1 MKQYIQIVFKGFL
14 MPVLLGAGLN
24 LSAQETR
31 TYREEFKVG
40 PEVIVEV
47 STSYAD
53 IEFETWSKNEVEVEA
68 IITLEG
74 ATPEEANAFF
84 DQPRVDIVGNS
95 SKVSIRTGGR
105 GSNSLFAS
113 SDMDFGDLD
122 FHFEMPDIPP
132 IPEMPELAPMVEDI
146 IASIPEIAAMPPM
159 PPMPDA
165 DFDYEAFEKD
175 GQKYIEKWQKKFEK
189 EFDEE
194 YRAEFEAWGREMGEE
209 MEARIEAREAAREA
223 MKEQRDRQRAEMQE
237 QREEIQEQMREQRE
251 EMREQQM
258 EAREQARMAQRQ
270 AREAQ
275 AQVRNNQNP
284 GIFYMRGASGNQ
296 KFTIK
301 KTIKVKMPKGARLKM
316 NVRYGEVKLADNAL
330 NTKANLSYASLFANT
345 IDGRDTD
352 IAARYSP
359 VTVER
364 WNGGRLQ
371 TEFSDGVELHEVGQ
385 LNMVSR
391 SSMVTIDRLL
401 REVSIDSRMGLLVI
415 GGVAD
420 DFRDMDISVAYGEL
434 RFDLPRSAYEI
445 TVSEDRSE
453 VLYPDF
459 IRWEAS
465 QGERPQVRKG
475 FSQQKG
481 SGKSILINTAY
492 SEVSLND

>member
-14 MPVLLGAGLN
+14 MPALLCAGLN
-24 LSAQETR
+24 LSSQETR

-84 DQPRVDIVGNS
+84 DQPRVDILGNS
-95 SKVSIRTGGR
+95 SKVSIRTGG
-105 GSNSLFAS
+105 GSNSLFAP
-113 SDMDFGDLD
+113 SDMD
-122 FHFEMPDIPP
+122 FHFEMTDMPP
-132 IPEMPELAPMVEDI
+132 MPEMPELAPMVEDI

-159 PPMPDA
+159 PPVPYA

-175 GQKYIEKWQKKFEK
+175 GQKYIEKWQKEFEK

-194 YRAEFEAWGREMGEE
+194 YREEFEAWGKEMQQE
-209 MEARIEAREAAREA
+209 MEARIKAREAAREA
-223 MKEQRDRQRAEMQE
+223 MKEERDLQRAEMQE

-251 EMREQQM
+251 EMREQEMELREQVRIAQR
-258 EAREQARMAQRQ
+258 EAREIQV
-270 AREAQ
+270 
-275 AQVRNNQNP
+275 QVRKNRNP
-284 GIFYMRGASGNQ
+284 GIFYMRGASGNE

-330 NTKANLSYASLFANT
+330 NTKANLSYASLLANT
-345 IDGRDTD
+345 IDGMDTD
-352 IAARYSP
+352 IAAIYSP

-371 TEFSDGVELHEVGQ
+371 TEYSDGVELHEVGQ
-385 LNMVSR
+385 LNMVAR

-401 REVSIDSRMGLLVI
+401 QEVSIDSRMGLLVI

-434 RFDLPRSAYEI
+434 RFDLPRNAYDI

-465 QGERPQVRKG
+465 QGVRPQVRKG

-492 SEVSLND
+492 SEVTLND

>member
-24 LSAQETR
+24 LSSQETR

-47 STSYAD
+47 NTSYAD

-95 SKVSIRTGGR
+95 SKVSIRTGGY
-105 GSNSLFAS
+105 GSHSLFAS

-122 FHFEMPDIPP
+122 FQFEMPDMPP
-132 IPEMPELAPMVEDI
+132 MPEMPELAPMVEDI
-146 IASIPEIAAMPPM
+146 IASIPEIAAMPPV

-165 DFDYEAFEKD
+165 DFDYEAFKKD

-194 YRAEFEAWGREMGEE
+194 YRAEFEAWGKEMGKE

-237 QREEIQEQMREQRE
+237 QRQEIQEQMREQRE

-258 EAREQARMAQRQ
+258 EAREQARLAQRQ

-275 AQVRNNQNP
+275 AQVPNNRNP
-284 GIFYMRGASGNQ
+284 GTFYMRGASGNQ

-316 NVRYGEVKLADNAL
+316 NVRYGEVKLADNAF

-391 SSMVTIDRLL
+391 SSMVTIDHLL

-415 GGVAD
+415 SGVAD

-434 RFDLPRSAYEI
+434 RFDLPRNSYDI

-459 IRWEAS
+459 ISWEAP

-492 SEVSLND
+492 SEVTLND

>member
-14 MPVLLGAGLN
+14 IPVLLGVGLN
-24 LSAQETR
+24 LSSQETR

-84 DQPRVDIVGNS
+84 DQPRVDILGNS
-95 SKVSIRTGGR
+95 SKVSIRTGG
-105 GSNSLFAS
+105 GSNSLFAP

-122 FHFEMPDIPP
+122 FHFEMPDMPP
-132 IPEMPELAPMVEDI
+132 MPEMPELAPMVEDI

-159 PPMPDA
+159 PPVPYA

-175 GQKYIEKWQKKFEK
+175 GQQYIEKWQKEFEK
-189 EFDEE
+189 EFDED
-194 YRAEFEAWGREMGEE
+194 YRAEFEAWGKEFEEE
-209 MEARIEAREAAREA
+209 MSARIEAREAAREA
-223 MKEQRDRQRAEMQE
+223 MKEERDLQRAEMQE

-251 EMREQQM
+251 EMREQEM
-258 EAREQARMAQRQ
+258 ELREQVRMAQREAREMQ
-270 AREAQ
+270 ARN
-275 AQVRNNQNP
+275 RNRNP
-284 GIFYMRGASGNQ
+284 GIFYMRGASGNE

-330 NTKANLSYASLFANT
+330 NTKANLSYASLLANT
-345 IDGRDTD
+345 IDGMDTD

-434 RFDLPRSAYEI
+434 RFDLPRNAYDI

-465 QGERPQVRKG
+465 QGVRPQVRKG

-492 SEVSLND
+492 SEVTLND